1 MGVHR
6 IFLLTVGL
14 SFACRLVVAQVAASS
29 LPVGTV
35 IPKVICA
42 ADSKQSYALYLPSR
56 FTPARPWPIIY
67 VFEPAARGQ
76 VAVEAIKPAAE
87 KFGYIVV
94 ASNNSRNGPTA
105 NPAEA
110 ANAMWRDTQQRFPL
124 AEQRRYFAGMSGG
137 ARVAAAMAL
146 SCRDC
151 VPGVIA
157 NAAGF
162 PFGAEP
168 THNMKFA
175 YFAAVG
181 NADFNYGEFV
191 KLRRKLD
198 DAGAQY
204 RIRIFD
210 GPHGW
215 APPEVWLEALNWLD
229 IRAMSVGTLPRDP
242 LRIQQTSGDELAK
255 AREFQS
261 QNNLLAALRQFESLA
276 RDFKGLADVSSA
288 ESSVAELRNNK
299 AVKAAEKEEASAV
312 AQQAELTGK
321 LAFQM
326 QAIASHDLHNNDLHS
341 NDGENVDVADIR
353 SRLAELKKRAGALNS
368 SDLKGLVVRRA
379 LGELVVEAY
388 ESGQACLDEKNY
400 RAALVYFDLASAGS
414 ANPAWAHYQRARAY
428 AMLSDRK
435 NMLTELRLSAAG
447 GFHDTSALEAAEFQA
462 FQRQPEFQALASKWR
477 QAGEKV
483 RP

>member
-1 MGVHR
+1 MET
-6 IFLLTVGL
+6 IQ
-14 SFACRLVVAQVAASS
+14 A
-29 LPVGTV
+29 
-35 IPKVICA
+35 
-42 ADSKQSYALYLPSR
+42 
-56 FTPARPWPIIY
+56 
-67 VFEPAARGQ
+67 
-76 VAVEAIKPAAE
+76 AAE

-110 ANAMWRDTQQRFPL
+110 ANAMWRDTQQRFPI

-137 ARVAAAMAL
+137 ARVAISIAL
-146 SCRDC
+146 SCHDC
-151 VPGVIA
+151 VAGVIA

-162 PFGAEP
+162 SPGMEP
-168 THNMKFA
+168 PHNIKFA

-215 APPEVWLEALNWLD
+215 APPEVWFEALNWID
-229 IRAMSVGTLPRDP
+229 IRAMSAGTLPRDP
-242 LRIQQTSGDELAK
+242 SRIQQTAAEELAR

-261 QNNLLAALRQFESLA
+261 QNNLLAALRQFESLV

-288 ESSVAELRNNK
+288 ENSVAELRNSK

-321 LAFQM
+321 LSAQM
-326 QAIASHDLHNNDLHS
+326 QAIASHDLRNNDLHN
-341 NDGENVDVADIR
+341 NDSDNVNVGDIR
-353 SRLAELKKRAGALNS
+353 SRLAELKKRG
-368 SDLKGLVVRRA
+368 R
-379 LGELVVEAY
+379 VEVHRS
-388 ESGQACLDEKNY
+388 E
-400 RAALVYFDLASAGS
+400 RAGS
-414 ANPAWAHYQRARAY
+414 APGTWR
-428 AMLSDRK
+428 
-435 NMLTELRLSAAG
+435 TG
-447 GFHDTSALEAAEFQA
+447 G
-462 FQRQPEFQALASKWR
+462 
-477 QAGEKV
+477 
-483 RP
+483 